1 MTGLMNG
8 SCTYNGNPYTWQ
20 YVVCIAKITALCKK
34 PYQLIHLEIFHWQ
47 KAMIQA
53 SLNLAASNME
63 SFKGGHDKY
72 IRVSH
77 NGTCSIHLNI
87 ASICRTLPVT
97 FIPVTLNYVS

>member
-1 MTGLMNG
+1 MTGLFNG

-20 YVVCIAKITALCKK
+20 YGVCIAKITALCKK
-34 PYQLIHLEIFHWQ
+34 PYQLTHLEIFHWQ

-63 SFKGGHDKY
+63 SSKGGHDKY

-77 NGTCSIHLNI
+77 NGTCSIYLNI
-87 ASICRTLPVT
+87 AFICRTLYAAFT
-97 FIPVTLNYVS
+97 TLTLNYVS